1 MLCRL
6 TDRHL
11 PNSPAQLPLN
21 RLTSSKKPK
30 PGESSLFR
38 AGYCRSYLVDYA
50 RPCPVF
56 NHFKSPFIG
65 TLMERNWNVR
75 LKRPNHPAYLQIF
88 VVTLERTA
96 GK

>member
-38 AGYCRSYLVDYA
+38 V
-50 RPCPVF
+50 
-56 NHFKSPFIG
+56 
-65 TLMERNWNVR
+65 
-75 LKRPNHPAYLQIF
+75 
-88 VVTLERTA
+88 
-96 GK
+96 